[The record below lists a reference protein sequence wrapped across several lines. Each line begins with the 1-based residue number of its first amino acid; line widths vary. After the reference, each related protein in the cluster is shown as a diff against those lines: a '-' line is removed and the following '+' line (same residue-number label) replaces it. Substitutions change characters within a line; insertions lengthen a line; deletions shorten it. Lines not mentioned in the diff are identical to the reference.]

1 MRPLIAA
8 IILLGLATAAC
19 GGGNSA
25 EAAWCEENPDI
36 VLDAAD
42 DMGLVD
48 YVFSYYESAGDGL
61 DSNGEPVQTDRNI
74 EVSEDLRARNAENP
88 DALID
93 FLYAE
98 YLKQDA
104 GKEACAAAYAEEG
117 S

>member
-1 MRPLIAA
+1 MRLLIAT
-8 IILLGLATAAC
+8 IIALGLVAAAC
-19 GGGNSA
+19 GGGDSA
-25 EAAWCEENPDI
+25 ETAWCEENPDI

-61 DSNGEPVQTDRNI
+61 DSNGEPVLTDRNI
-74 EVSEDLRARNAENP
+74 EISEDLRARNAEDP

-93 FLYAE
+93 SLYAD
-98 YLKQDA
+98 YLEQDA
-104 GKEACAAAYAEEG
+104 GKEACAVAYAEEG

>member
-1 MRPLIAA
+1 MHKTVVALVI
-8 IILLGLATAAC
+8 LGLMLAAC
-19 GGGNSA
+19 GGGSS
-25 EAAWCEENPDI
+25 EELAWCEENPDI

-61 DSNGEPVQTDRNI
+61 DSSGEPVLTDRNVEI
-74 EVSEDLRARNAENP
+74 SEDLRTRNAEDA
-88 DALID
+88 DALVAS
-93 FLYAE
+93 LYDE

-104 GKEACAAAYAEEG
+104 GKTACAAAYAEE